1 MKKIFLLPA
10 FLLLSLFSFSQV
22 TLESLV
28 KPGAKLIYAVV
39 SGEQKY
45 DFIVTVKAITPT
57 LVFDWQMTDPIN
69 TNGTITHTAQAML
82 SANTMY
88 NLFSPGAKI
97 LDDNTISVWLSKST
111 YAGLIK
117 PNKGVMIK
125 MNAGESPRKMG
136 TYADETEIKIIV
148 DGEKET
154 VEEHMVKELNE
165 AGEPTAGEDYFTF
178 YRSAKLPV
186 ILRMQN
192 GFYIALK
199 EIKTK

>member
-1 MKKIFLLPA
+1 MKRIIFLTA
-10 FLLLSLFSFSQV
+10 LLISSFFSFGQV

-28 KPGAKLIYAVV
+28 KPGTKLIYAVV

-45 DFIVTVKAITPT
+45 DFIVTVKALTPA

-69 TNGTITHTAQAML
+69 TSGSITHTTQGMT
-82 SANTMY
+82 SANSMY
-88 NLFSPGAKI
+88 NLFSPGPKT
-97 LDDNTISVWLSKST
+97 LDDNTISVWLSKNT

-125 MNAGESPRKMG
+125 MNTGESPRKMG
-136 TYADETEIKIIV
+136 TYSDETEIKIIV

-165 AGEPTAGEDYFTF
+165 AGEPTVAEDYFTF
-178 YRSAKLPV
+178 YKSAKMPI